1 MGFNMKKKILISGL
15 GGSLFPYLNE
25 KISTIYDI
33 FYVDSDPLLAKLY
46 PNYKFFHAP
55 NVTSDEYENFI
66 KNIILSN
73 NIQYYLPLIDEEL
86 LLSKNKIDGFNG
98 VIVIAPSKNFITL
111 SLDKY
116 RLMIELSKLNIS
128 TINSHKGNNFKWDG
142 TSIFVKPITG
152 RGSRGI
158 RKINSKLELDAYYL
172 LEKYEPENILIQELI
187 EGTEY
192 TVGVTVNDL
201 NQLLSISI
209 KKIIKK
215 KGITQVAVL
224 TENDK
229 IYNIIIELVENLKPC
244 GPINV
249 QLFLTNDDEVKIFEI
264 NPRFSTTTIMSY
276 EGGVDEISLFINQL
290 GKVQTNSIIQPKS
303 GIVLHRRWESVFYNE
318 E

>member
-1 MGFNMKKKILISGL
+1 MKKKILISGL
-15 GGSLFPYLNE
+15 GGSLFPYLND
-25 KISTIYDI
+25 KISLTYDI
-33 FYVDSDPLLAKLY
+33 FYVDSDPSLSKLY
-46 PNYKFFHAP
+46 PDYNFFHAP
-55 NVTSDEYENFI
+55 NVTSNEYESFI
-66 KNIILSN
+66 KKIILNN
-73 NIQYYLPLIDEEL
+73 NIKYYLPLIDEEL
-86 LLSKNKIDGFNG
+86 LFSKNKIEGFNDI
-98 VIVIAPSKNFITL
+98 IVIAPVADFIAL

-128 TINSHKGNNFKWDG
+128 TIDSYKGNNFKWNE

-192 TVGVTVNDL
+192 TVGATINDL
-201 NQLLSISI
+201 NQVLSISI
-209 KKIIKK
+209 KKVIKK
-215 KGITQVAVL
+215 KGITQVAVM
-224 TENDK
+224 TENEK
-229 IYNIIIELVENLKPC
+229 IYNVILEVIEKLKPC

-249 QLFLTNDDEVKIFEI
+249 QLFLTQQDEVKIFEI

-276 EGGVDEISLFINQL
+276 EGGVDEISLFINQF
-290 GKVQTNSIIQPKS
+290 GKCPIDSIIKPKS